1 MTRPSDVFV
10 RPDDPRAGDVR
21 ALLGRHL
28 AFAAA
33 TTAPEDIFALDV
45 DELAAAAVT
54 FVSYRD
60 GSELL
65 GVGALKELD
74 QTHGELKSMHTAEAA
89 RGRGVG
95 AAIVTYLLGL
105 ARERGYTH
113 VSLETGAG
121 PAFEPAR
128 RLYARAGF
136 TPCGAFGDYVPS
148 PNSAYMTLALR

>member
-1 MTRPSDVFV
+1 MTGRFDVSV
-10 RPDDPRAGDVR
+10 RADDPRAADVR

-33 TTAPEDIFALDV
+33 TTAPEDIYALDV
-45 DELAAAAVT
+45 EALADPAVT
-54 FVSYRD
+54 FVSYRAD
-60 GSELL
+60 GALL

-74 QTHGELKSMHTAEAA
+74 PAHGELKSMHSAAAA

-95 AAIVTYLLGL
+95 AAIVAHLLRL
-105 ARERGYTH
+105 ARERGYRR

-121 PAFEPAR
+121 PAFAPAR

-136 TPCGAFGDYVPS
+136 TPCGAFGDYVDS
-148 PNSAYMTLALR
+148 PNSAYMTLAL